1 MYVGYIS
8 VDRVIDWTSLRT
20 FEDYEE
26 NKRIISYFFPPEFDR
41 DSSSVANSRV
51 TSVLTVHPDSQL
63 TASSG
68 CLNININVQIYYRK
82 IKHLLLHGGE
92 FCCFRSIKNISSLM
106 SVRVKVIIKVL
117 RWLL

>member
-1 MYVGYIS
+1 MIKFWGKKI
-8 VDRVIDWTSLRT
+8 R
-20 FEDYEE
+20 
-26 NKRIISYFFPPEFDR
+26 NNR

-106 SVRVKVIIKVL
+106 SVRVRVIIKVL

>member
-1 MYVGYIS
+1 M
-8 VDRVIDWTSLRT
+8 
-20 FEDYEE
+20 
-26 NKRIISYFFPPEFDR
+26 IISYFFPPEFDR

-68 CLNININVQIYYRK
+68 CINININVQIYYRK

-106 SVRVKVIIKVL
+106 SVRVRVIIKVL
-117 RWLL
+117 SYCNVRFSVIANLITCLLEARTVLTPWEKK